1 MEVLMRLKIA
11 GEPATFTLQGDTF
24 QWRTKYNPDLVADMR
39 LEIPNTAK
47 AWHNGGR
54 DDRYWTISAD
64 YFEKAK
70 ELSTRHGY
78 EVVITGGT
86 LNQLKPGSHTFDLDY
101 MGLVRDR
108 SDGTQTA
115 TGWVNGYWNAVFK
128 LDVLQEWFNF
138 NAKPN
143 VAASLYEVLSLQQGL
158 SGALFDKALK
168 KAYRRYARTWHP
180 DVCKEPEADEAF
192 KRGQE
197 AYERLSDP
205 LFKAK
210 YDAGLKFERDY
221 PVEQGNWKGASIQW
235 KPPVR
240 CGKLTVLGLKVG
252 DKYDIHKIVQWRDI
266 TNDRGETMISFWDI
280 SLDKFVTEWRA

>member
-128 LDVLQEWFNF
+128 LDVLQAWFNF
-138 NAKPN
+138 KSKIDCIYIGPHQSEGEQFMKKL
-143 VAASLYEVLSLQQGL
+143 ASLTGGIYV
-158 SGALFDKALK
+158 
-168 KAYRRYARTWHP
+168 RT
-180 DVCKEPEADEAF
+180 D
-192 KRGQE
+192 
-197 AYERLSDP
+197 
-205 LFKAK
+205 
-210 YDAGLKFERDY
+210 
-221 PVEQGNWKGASIQW
+221 
-235 KPPVR
+235 
-240 CGKLTVLGLKVG
+240 KVG
-252 DKYDIHKIVQWRDI
+252 DFYDDEERLLLSAS
-266 TNDRGETMISFWDI
+266 RS
-280 SLDKFVTEWRA
+280 